1 MRIELIDHGFI
12 QYLNHEHIEKVLC
25 KNYEGCTVY
34 YYNKPP
40 KFLPVECTVYND
52 TLGFPVSEDGTMLF
66 TTSWENGLTA
76 YYIAD
81 GSVVWRYKRT
91 RMKDIFTYPSYVIAS
106 RYGKSIIK
114 YDLNTGEILAE
125 MNSSTITKAWEL
137 PSPYI
142 LVEMIRGKLSVVN
155 TETMTVVKAY
165 KENTI
170 NPNHCLSLLIQ
181 GCQLKDNAL
190 WIYGIERY
198 ANYDDTAENPTPYAR
213 VIDDDFLAG
222 L

>member
-1 MRIELIDHGFI
+1 MRIEEIHRGFI
-12 QYLNHEHIEKVLC
+12 EYLDHPHVEKVICTYDGQCTVCYHSTPPKTLHIEEAL
-25 KNYEGCTVY
+25 
-34 YYNKPP
+34 YNCESGIPISDDGKLL
-40 KFLPVECTVYND
+40 FEC
-52 TLGFPVSEDGTMLF
+52 
-66 TTSWENGLTA
+66 SWENGLTA
-76 YYIAD
+76 YDIETNEVA
-81 GSVVWRYKRT
+81 WRFKRT
-91 RMKDIFTYPSYVIAS
+91 RIKDAIAYPSYVITA
-106 RYGKSIIK
+106 RYGKAVLK
-114 YDLNTGEILAE
+114 FHDKTGEMIGE
-125 MNSSTITKAWEL
+125 INSGTIETIWEL
-137 PSPYI
+137 RSPYI
-142 LVEMIRGKLSVVN
+142 LVKIIRGKLSVVN

>member
-34 YYNKPP
+34 YYNEPP

-76 YYIAD
+76 YCIAD

-170 NPNHCLSLLIQ
+170 NPNHCLAQIIL
-181 GCQLKDNAL
+181 GYQLKDNVL
-190 WIYGIERY
+190 SIYGFEEHPH
-198 ANYDDTAENPTPYAR
+198 YDHTIVGNISYNR
-213 VIDDDFLAG
+213 VIDSDFLAG